1 MTIKNKLYIS
11 IGITIAL
18 VAALVSVS
26 MMTSAR
32 VAEVNRKHELLDYM
46 QVSVSELEIV
56 TYDYLLHR
64 EERMEQQWNMKYD
77 SLGAILEEFE
87 EEERLES
94 TRAGYAVIG
103 VLFSQITENYEV
115 RQEYIQE
122 GASQEK
128 IDTITMVEERLVA
141 QLLVEV
147 HSVISNISLVA
158 EETRVE
164 ATEIQRMSSYIAAI
178 LVIVIAVAVATLS
191 LLIIRSI
198 SKPLDRLADYSR
210 KIGRGE
216 YSAEIEIRG
225 RDEVAGI
232 ASDVKKMVGQLL
244 SAQEEVKR
252 HRDHLD
258 DLVKE
263 RTAKLDTEIAE
274 RKQIED
280 ALRVSET
287 RFRTMFDSM
296 GDGVAIYKAVN
307 NGEDFVFIDFNKAGE
322 EIEDIRREELIG
334 KSVLQMFPGI
344 KELGLFEVFQS
355 VWATGEAEQH
365 PVSMYRDERIVGW
378 RENYVY
384 KLPSGEI
391 VAIYEDITERKQAEE
406 ERSQLEQQLNQSQKL
421 ESIGQL
427 AGGVAHDLN
436 NMLTPIL
443 GFGQLLLE
451 KPDVDEERREQLEE
465 IMKAGRR
472 ARDLVRQLLAFSR
485 KQTLEFKTIDINTL
499 LMDFGKLLRSTIRE
513 DIAIKL
519 IPAKSLPLIQG
530 DVGQLEQVVMNM
542 AVNAQDAMPD
552 GGELAIETALVE
564 LDESYAA
571 EHSEVTPGPHVM
583 LAISDTGHGMD
594 AEISKQIF
602 EPFFTT
608 KSKDRGTG
616 LGLSTVYGIVKQHG
630 GNIWVYSEPG
640 KGTTFKVYLPV
651 SGETLIEQEAE
662 EKTHT
667 ATHGSETILLAED
680 DEIVRK
686 LALTVLEQNG
696 YAVITAN
703 NGTEALLALEAH
715 DGPVHLLLTDVV
727 MPEMNGREL
736 FNRAIE
742 KHPKL
747 KVLYM
752 SGYTDN
758 VIAHRGVLDERVA
771 FIQKPFNVNDL
782 TAKIREVL
790 D

>member
-344 KELGLFEVFQS
+344 KELGLFEVFQR

-451 KPDVDEERREQLEE
+451 KPDVDEERRKQLEE